1 MGRTGGVEEE
11 MLLVDVRNGRPKS
24 VSGQL
29 VLRAAMQQ
37 QAVAGL
43 GVHGALEGE
52 FQQQMIET
60 HTAPVE
66 SLEDL
71 EREVRHWRTEANSAA
86 RQVGSSVA
94 ALATSPL
101 PVTPIPVESTRY
113 AWMHDRYQIVAKQH
127 LTCGLHVHVAIGS
140 DEEGVGV
147 LDRIRVWL
155 PVLLALSGNSPFW
168 NGEATGFAS
177 WRSQSFGRWP
187 SNGPTEIFGS
197 AAAYHR
203 MVRDMTMSSV
213 ILDEGMVYFDA
224 RLSQHYPT
232 VEIRVADVCLRAS
245 DAVLLAALCRGL
257 VETAARDWARSVPV
271 PDVPTTMVRL
281 ATWQAA
287 REGTEGRLL
296 DPFTSRPRLAW
307 DVVDRLVEYVAPA
320 LSEAGDVE
328 LVKEGLERIR
338 TRGNGAQL
346 QTRTMERTG
355 QLIDVV
361 AHAVRVTA
369 GQEEDD

>member
-1 MGRTGGVEEE
+1 
-11 MLLVDVRNGRPKS
+11 
-24 VSGQL
+24 
-29 VLRAAMQQ
+29 
-37 QAVAGL
+37 L

-71 EREVRHWRTEANSAA
+71 DREVRHWRSEAYTAA
-86 RQVGSSVA
+86 RKLGSSVA
-94 ALATSPL
+94 AIGTSPL
-101 PVTPIPVESTRY
+101 PVTPLPVESVRY
-113 AWMHDRYQIVAKQH
+113 AWMHDRYQIVARQH
-127 LTCGLHVHVAIGS
+127 LTCGLHVHVAIES

-147 LDRIRVWL
+147 IDRIRVWL
-155 PVLLALSGNSPFW
+155 PILLALSANSPFW
-168 NGEATGFAS
+168 NGEDTGFAS

-197 AAAYHR
+197 AEAYQR
-203 MVRDMTMSSV
+203 MVRDMTMTSV

-245 DAVLLAALCRGL
+245 DSVLLAALCRGL
-257 VETAARDWARSVPV
+257 VETAARDWSRSLPA

-287 REGTEGRLL
+287 REGTTGRLL
-296 DPFTSRPRLAW
+296 DPLTSRPRPAW
-307 DVVDRLVEYVAPA
+307 DVVDQLVEHIHPA
-320 LSEAGDVE
+320 LSESGDVE

-346 QTRTMERTG
+346 QARTMERTG

-361 AHAVRVTA
+361 AQAVRVTA
-369 GQEEDD
+369 GQEEED